1 MNEDKK
7 KGELVPQ
14 EQALKPVLQVI
25 YEEADQRVAIMRGLF
40 EKSLKI
46 TKKHDWML
54 QGKGDRAKPYL
65 KSDAACQLADFF
77 KFEYF
82 DLEHLS
88 MERVKHKEGPD
99 ELLFTVVGK
108 CRIPGLGVQPVMGS
122 SSTRDDLYSKRSKD
136 GKSYYLELHD
146 ISLPKVRNKS
156 LTNLLGNGPRHR
168 LNLINIPIAE
178 FERMT
183 GFKAA
188 ELTDS
193 VEYMGGSGKKQDLS
207 DAGKSALQEIKDLLN
222 YCFQG
227 VAKDAKD
234 WLFKETTFAITDK
247 ETGEQKT
254 INGKQDPNRLTEKQI
269 PHILTKLKKM
279 KNEMLEAEASPTG
292 AKP

>member
-1 MNEDKK
+1 MTEEKK
-7 KGELVPQ
+7 TGELVPQ
-14 EQALKPVLQVI
+14 EQALKPMLQTV
-25 YEEADQRVAIMRGLF
+25 YEEADQRVEIMRGLF
-40 EKSLKI
+40 EKSVKI

-54 QGKGDRAKPYL
+54 QGTGDRAKPYI

-82 DLEHLS
+82 DLEYLPV
-88 MERVKHKEGPD
+88 ERIKHKEGPD
-99 ELLFTVVGK
+99 ELLFTIVGK

-168 LNLINIPIAE
+168 LNLINITVEE

-188 ELTDS
+188 ELTDN
-193 VEYMGGSGKKQDLS
+193 VEYGGGSGKKQDLS
-207 DAGKSALQEIKDLLN
+207 DSGKKALQEVKDLLN
-222 YCFQG
+222 YCFLG

-234 WLFKETTFAITDK
+234 WLFKETTFEILDK
-247 ETGEQKT
+247 ETGEKRSIQ
-254 INGKQDPNRLTEKQI
+254 GKQDPNKLTEKQI
-269 PHILTKLKKM
+269 SHVLTKLKKM
-279 KNEMLEAEASPTG
+279 KNEMMEAEANPPG
-292 AKP
+292 AKQ

>member
-1 MNEDKK
+1 MKEEKN
-7 KGELVPQ
+7 GGLVPQ
-14 EQALKPVLQVI
+14 EQALKPVLQII
-25 YEEADQRVAIMRGLF
+25 YEEADQRVQIMRGLF

-54 QGKGDRAKPYL
+54 QGKGERAKPYL

-82 DLEHLS
+82 DLEYLP

-99 ELLFTVVGK
+99 ELLFTIVGK

-156 LTNLLGNGPRHR
+156 LTNFLGNGPRHR
-168 LNLINIPIAE
+168 LNLINITIEE

-183 GFKAA
+183 GFKAEKLA
-188 ELTDS
+188 DS
-193 VEYMGGSGKKQDLS
+193 VEYKGGSGKKRELTPENQTKLEEIKKMAIYLTQGSAELEGELLLSVTANPTKGFSGTSDYNRLS
-207 DAGKSALQEIKDLLN
+207 DAQVSWIHREYEKR
-222 YCFQG
+222 
-227 VAKDAKD
+227 
-234 WLFKETTFAITDK
+234 
-247 ETGEQKT
+247 QK
-254 INGKQDPNRLTEKQI
+254 KQ
-269 PHILTKLKKM
+269 M
-279 KNEMLEAEASPTG
+279 EMEANPPG
-292 AKP
+292 AKS